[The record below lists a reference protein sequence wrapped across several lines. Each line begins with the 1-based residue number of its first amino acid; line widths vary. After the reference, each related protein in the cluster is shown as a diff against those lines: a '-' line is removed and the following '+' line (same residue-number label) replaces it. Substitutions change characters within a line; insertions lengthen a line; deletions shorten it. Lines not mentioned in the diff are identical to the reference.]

1 MQTDSIE
8 RALAE
13 VAACRALRE
22 KQLAVRAENRRKL
35 EAATA
40 KPLYVLKHKKQL
52 ELRLQ

>member
-8 RALAE
+8 KALAE

-22 KQLAVRAENRRKL
+22 KQLALRVENQRKL
-35 EAATA
+35 EAVA
-40 KPLYVLKHKKQL
+40 KPLYVLRSKKQL

>member
-1 MQTDSIE
+1 MQIDSIE
-8 RALAE
+8 KALAE

-22 KQLAVRAENRRKL
+22 KQLALRAETQRKL
-35 EAATA
+35 EAAA

>member
-8 RALAE
+8 KALAE

-22 KQLAVRAENRRKL
+22 KQMAYRLENQRKL
-35 EAATA
+35 EAVAR
-40 KPLYVLKHKKQL
+40 PLYVLKNKKQL